1 MLTHR
6 VHRSPSSS
14 FPGLLAR
21 ASSAA
26 ALALLLAVGAG
37 CAKKSATAP
46 TAADAPAARAAE
58 ATHHRRY
65 DGKQVHLEGR
75 SSSGALWEIDKP
87 ADWNGDLVLY
97 LHGYSFPSDPV
108 ALPHNEAIR
117 DSLVARGFAVA
128 ASSYS
133 SNGYAVREGVRE
145 SAALGEVFRDR
156 IGRVRHT
163 YLFGQSLGGLIGLLL
178 AQRRSDEHEDRYDG
192 AFLVCGIVGGSTE
205 EVQYI
210 GDIRVLFDAV
220 YPGVLAGDLYH
231 PPAITNLNAQVVGPV
246 VQAVTANPQGLG
258 IIQLLARHPLAGNN
272 GQELVTSLVTVLGF
286 QMQGGADLFARAGS
300 ESFFDNAGW
309 QYSSPALPAALVA
322 DINNRVARHTR
333 TRGAAEFLR
342 RFGEPSRRMRI
353 PMMTL
358 HTTRDPVVP
367 VFHEDL
373 LAQVASGS
381 NLVQRRVDRYGH
393 TPFSAG
399 ELMPHF
405 NDLVNLSR
413 AHHDDDDDDHDDDV
427 VAGGTVAVP
436 LPPGSTSTNPFK

>member
-1 MLTHR
+1 MFTHR
-6 VHRSPSSS
+6 RLHASRSLPAS
-14 FPGLLAR
+14 LLR
-21 ASSAA
+21 ASWSG
-26 ALALLLAVGAG
+26 ALALLLAAGAG
-37 CAKKSATAP
+37 CGTKSAVAP
-46 TAADAPAARAAE
+46 SVNNTPAARAAE
-58 ATHHRRY
+58 ADRHRRY
-65 DGKQVHLEGR
+65 DGQQVHLEGR
-75 SSSGALWEIDKP
+75 VASGALWEIDKP

-97 LHGYSFPSDPV
+97 LHGYTFTTDPV

-128 ASSYS
+128 ASSFS

-145 SAALGEVFRDR
+145 SAELGEIFDER
-156 IGRVRHT
+156 IGRARHT
-163 YLFGQSLGGLIGLLL
+163 YLFGQSLGGLIGLIL
-178 AQRRSDEHEDRYDG
+178 AQRRAEEREERYDG

-286 QMQGGADLFARAGS
+286 QMQGGGDLFARAGA

-309 QYSSPALPAALVA
+309 QYSSPALPAPLVA

-342 RFGEPSRRMRI
+342 RFGEPSRRLRI

-373 LAQVASGS
+373 LAQVASGP
-381 NLVQRRVDRYGH
+381 NLVQRRIDRYGH

-405 NDLVNLSR
+405 NDLVNLAR
-413 AHHDDDDDDHDDDV
+413 AQRDDDDDDV
-427 VAGGTVAVP
+427 VAGGSTAVP
-436 LPPGSTSTNPFK
+436 VPSVSWATPNK

>member
-1 MLTHR
+1 M
-6 VHRSPSSS
+6 SWS
-14 FPGLLAR
+14 G
-21 ASSAA
+21 
-26 ALALLLAVGAG
+26 ALALLLATGSG
-37 CAKKSATAP
+37 CSQKSATAP
-46 TAADAPAARAAE
+46 GVAAAQASRAAE
-58 ATHHRRY
+58 ATRHQRY
-65 DGKQVHLEGR
+65 QGQQVHLEGR
-75 SSSGALWEIDKP
+75 VASGALWEIDKP
-87 ADWNGDLVLY
+87 AAWNGDLVLY
-97 LHGYSFPSDPV
+97 LHGYSSPTDPV

-145 SAALGEVFRDR
+145 SDALNEIFEDR
-156 IGRVRHT
+156 IGHARRT
-163 YLFGQSLGGLIGLLL
+163 YLFGQSLGGLIGLIL
-178 AQRRSDEHEDRYDG
+178 AQRHSDNDYDG

-210 GDIRVLFDAV
+210 GDIRVLFDTV

-231 PPAITNLNAQVVGPV
+231 PPVITNLNAQVVGPV
-246 VQAVTANPQGLG
+246 VQAVTKNPQGLG

-286 QMQGGADLFARAGS
+286 QMQGGGDLFARAGS

-309 QYSSPALPAALVA
+309 QYSSPALPAALLT
-322 DINNRVARHTR
+322 DINTRVARYTR
-333 TRGAAEFLR
+333 TRGAAAFLQ
-342 RFGEPSRRMRI
+342 RFGEPTRRLRI
-353 PMMTL
+353 PLMTL
-358 HTTRDPVVP
+358 HTMRDPVVP

-373 LAQVASGS
+373 LAQVALGP

-405 NDLVNLSR
+405 NDLVNLAR
-413 AHHDDDDDDHDDDV
+413 AQRHDDDHDHDDGV
-427 VAGGTVAVP
+427 VAGGTVALP
-436 LPPGSTSTNPFK
+436 LPPGSTATTPLK